1 MDDRHDGRPQERI
14 SIMRTIVTNTL
25 FAAASAALTIGA
37 VLISTPASAET
48 TDVLTRHID
57 VHYSDL
63 DLTSTGGRA
72 TLKHRIHAAA
82 YNVCT
87 TDEQF
92 TGQTASAACREKAVA
107 DATRRMDTLIAEAN
121 TAKRIALR

>member
-1 MDDRHDGRPQERI
+1 MRI
-14 SIMRTIVTNTL
+14 IVKNTL
-25 FAAASAALTIGA
+25 FAAASAALTLGA
-37 VLISTPASAET
+37 VLISSPASAQSA
-48 TDVLTRHID
+48 DVLTRHID

-63 DLTSTGGRA
+63 DLTSTADR
-72 TLKHRIHAAA
+72 TVLKHRIHAAA

-87 TDEQF
+87 TGDLF
-92 TGQTASAACREKAVA
+92 AGQAASAACREKAVA